1 MVSSLLNVDF
11 DDMTEAIPAFIAA
24 VAMPFMYSISEGI
37 SMGVISYVAINLLSG
52 EYKNQKSQLDCICA
66 GSNLYPEIYLRV
78 KGLR

>member
-52 EYKNQKSQLDCICA
+52 EYKNKKTSWIVYVLAVIFI
-66 GSNLYPEIYLRV
+66 LKYIYV
-78 KGLR
+78 